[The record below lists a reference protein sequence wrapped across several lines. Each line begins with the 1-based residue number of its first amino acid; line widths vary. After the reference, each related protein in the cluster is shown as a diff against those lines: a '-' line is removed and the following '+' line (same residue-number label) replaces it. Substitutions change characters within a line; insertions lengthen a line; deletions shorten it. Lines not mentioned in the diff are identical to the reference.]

1 MCRIFGQLGQIP
13 VTEAA
18 LRQTAIAMKH
28 GGPDRQSYET
38 GTGWALGNNRLA
50 IQGIDGGD
58 QPFINRNGLYA
69 VLNGEIYNHNQL
81 RAQLVQQ
88 GFSFPDT
95 CDGNVIL
102 PLFEI
107 YGPEFVKQLDGM
119 FALAIIDARRQPK
132 LHIFSDPAG
141 MKSVYLH
148 IDRKTGTLSFASE
161 IEGLALL
168 TQKRLSIEQDTI
180 FDYLSLRAICGETT
194 IFKDIKTLGPA
205 RHLYF
210 EMGKPPVITTYNSHI
225 KSPKPNLTLAD
236 AGQQFRKILDE
247 ELQQIISADVPVC
260 VVTSGGLD
268 STIISALVAKKIERL
283 HSFHVCYKG
292 NWPHDERT
300 FAREAAQQF
309 GTIHHEIEINPDD
322 FPDII
327 LKMTRHIGQPNTA
340 PHSLSTYSLFQGIHN
355 AGFRVAIT
363 GEGSDELF
371 AGYER
376 FNVALKKEDS
386 WIPQYMDRFGPFPAL
401 LRNKILSTDFLNA
414 AQNTPRRV
422 EEFSNRISKTAPG
435 IERLDTL
442 QALDQWERFPYY
454 ILRRVDHLSMAHAVE
469 VRIPFCQPRIL
480 DYARQ
485 LPLEHRLSDGK
496 SKRVVYESAR
506 GLIPESIMTRK
517 KQPFTL
523 PVVAMI
529 QKETALYEFM
539 SSIFSDRSFQ
549 ERGYFNSSAIL
560 ENLNQQAQNP
570 REDIANMLW
579 SVMAFELWQR
589 RVDEINSGI
598 INENE
603 IKLRPLDCEL

>member
-13 VTEAA
+13 VNEAA
-18 LRQTAIAMKH
+18 LRQTALAMKH

-38 GTGWALGNNRLA
+38 GNGWAIGNNRLA
-50 IQGIDGGD
+50 IQGIHGGD
-58 QPFINRNGLYA
+58 QPFTNHNGLYA
-69 VLNGEIYNHNQL
+69 VHNGEIYNHNQL
-81 RAQLVQQ
+81 RAQLAQQ

-107 YGPEFVKQLDGM
+107 YGPEFIRQLDGM
-119 FALAIIDARRQPK
+119 FAIAIIDARQQPK

-148 IDRKTGTLSFASE
+148 TDKNTGTLSFASE

-168 TQKRLSIEQDTI
+168 TQKPLSIEEDTI
-180 FDYLSLRAICGETT
+180 FDYLSLRTICGEKT
-194 IFKDIKTLGPA
+194 IFKDIQTLGPA
-205 RHLYF
+205 RYLHY
-210 EMGKPPVITTYNSHI
+210 ETGKPPVISTYNSHI
-225 KSPKPNLTLAD
+225 KSPKPDSTLVD
-236 AGQQFRKILDE
+236 AGQQFREILDE

-268 STIISALVAKKIERL
+268 STIISALVAKKIEQL

-340 PHSLSTYSLFQGIHN
+340 PHSLSTYSLFEGIHN

-376 FNVALKKEDS
+376 FSAALKKEDG
-386 WIPQYMDRFGPFPAL
+386 WIPQYMDRFGPFPAV
-401 LRNKILSTDFLNA
+401 LRNKILSADFMSA

-422 EEFSNRISKTAPG
+422 EEFANRISKGRAIGSTRLE
-435 IERLDTL
+435 IENFH
-442 QALDQWERFPYY
+442 AL
-454 ILRRVDHLSMAHAVE
+454 
-469 VRIPFCQPRIL
+469 RI
-480 DYARQ
+480 
-485 LPLEHRLSDGK
+485 G
-496 SKRVVYESAR
+496 
-506 GLIPESIMTRK
+506 
-517 KQPFTL
+517 
-523 PVVAMI
+523 
-529 QKETALYEFM
+529 
-539 SSIFSDRSFQ
+539 
-549 ERGYFNSSAIL
+549 
-560 ENLNQQAQNP
+560 
-570 REDIANMLW
+570 
-579 SVMAFELWQR
+579 
-589 RVDEINSGI
+589 
-598 INENE
+598 
-603 IKLRPLDCEL
+603 